1 MLDFA
6 QKEPLGNV
14 SRPSNAVLACSAPV
28 QTCISSE
35 KDGTRNAFVKSRC
48 RKCWQCV
55 TSQKNELLGRLLA
68 ESAVSQRIELWTLTY
83 NNETP
88 ESRVGAKQRCVHHVQ
103 KFQKILRQREQRG
116 LTTYNRRE
124 KKAAIAENRAPKL
137 VDQKKSY
144 CSFFPV
150 FEFGTNNGRGHFHVV
165 VFWKSHFPV
174 PFAVLG
180 QQEPPVCPDEA
191 TRVWDLPNVVG
202 PETVGRPDG
211 AGNPDLIDWR
221 VQKGGSQ
228 VHGAWVHGYTN
239 IECLSHDFKAVD
251 WRGRSAP
258 CRHPRESV
266 VKGLAYT
273 LKYLSKPETDYN
285 KRQKVR
291 SAVVAPKMADHEI
304 EKQRAELAHA
314 KGGSRLFRT
323 GSNGLGGEFGRAYG
337 RRLAQSGVPMNH
349 VHFRVTGAN
358 VPRSRA
364 SLARFEAKISERG
377 LNEHQMLSYLLD
389 AQKMVFQMHK
399 GMLTVAVDEYIEIA
413 RSKGIPDTAMGD
425 VPLARI
431 RQTIA
436 SEYNERLRSA
446 EYQFRRKT
454 CRELT
459 DFDRLWS
466 TVGHTNLSK
475 TAREMVQ
482 LGRIGR
488 RDVLPQKILPP
499 EPFEGYIMTCDPVPT
514 ARIFK
519 SKGIERRSEAQK
531 LAATLEAINWVQDHY
546 DRNWSDPYKIQ
557 HEKRQASKVR
567 NIGLPHVNSD
577 ERYWRKNQ
585 DAITQQI
592 FEQTESDNFLAFME
606 GETAYDDAKIAT
618 DMARGRVSDAPFDA
632 WACLEDGIPSELR
645 LRWLNYSDQFDFEK
659 QRERH
664 IKAYCFVHQL
674 SKERRLVITPD
685 GRVLSGALL
694 HCKKRKV
701 FISQKQHRPFEKDRV
716 VYKFVYREVRTK
728 AELRAVLNGSFPS
741 KDGAPLF
748 RSDIRRPFANTWAMR
763 PSSLQ
768 SAVIS
773 QVTNK
778 KPAEKPFGH
787 WRVKKRIDGYSD
799 AYRQPVEKGPAM
811 LKREQAL
818 MKR

>member
-6 QKEPLGNV
+6 DKSPLGNV

-28 QTCISSE
+28 QTRISGE
-35 KDGTRNAFVKSRC
+35 KNGTRSAFVKSRC

-83 NNETP
+83 NNETA
-88 ESRVGAKQRCVHHVQ
+88 ESRLGAKQRCVHHVQ

-116 LTTYNRRE
+116 LSTYNRRE
-124 KKAAIAENRAPKL
+124 KKAAKAQGRAPKL
-137 VDQKKSY
+137 VDQTKSY

-165 VFWKSHFPV
+165 VFWKSHFAV

-180 QQEPPVCPDEA
+180 NHEPPVCPEEA
-191 TRVWDLPNVVG
+191 IRVWDLPNVVG

-211 AGNPDLIDWR
+211 AANPDLIDWR

-228 VHGAWVHGYTN
+228 VHGTWVHGYTN

-258 CRHPRESV
+258 QRQPRESV

-273 LKYLSKPETDYN
+273 LKYLSKPETDYT
-285 KRQKVR
+285 KRHEKGSDAQL
-291 SAVVAPKMADHEI
+291 ADHKI

-358 VPRSRA
+358 VPRSIS
-364 SLARFEAKISERG
+364 SLAKFEAKIKGRG
-377 LNEHQMLSYLLD
+377 LTETQALPYLLD

-399 GMLTVAVDEYIEIA
+399 GMLVVAVDEYIEIA

-431 RQTIA
+431 RQQIA
-436 SEYNERLRSA
+436 QEYNERLRSE

-466 TVGHTNLSK
+466 SVGLLNMSK
-475 TAREMVQ
+475 AAREMVQ

-488 RDVLPQKILPP
+488 RDVLPMKILPP
-499 EPFEGYIMTCDPVPT
+499 EPFEGFVMTCDPVPT
-514 ARIFK
+514 AKHLK
-519 SKGIERRSEAQK
+519 SKGIERRSEEQK
-531 LAATLEAINWVQDHY
+531 LSATLEAISWVQGHY
-546 DRNWSDPYKIQ
+546 DRQWSDPYKVQ
-557 HEKRQASKVR
+557 HEKRQASKVKDLGR
-567 NIGLPHVNSD
+567 PYVRSD
-577 ERYWRKNQ
+577 IRYWRKNQ
-585 DAITQQI
+585 DAVTQEI
-592 FEQTESDNFLAFME
+592 FEQTESDLFLAFMD
-606 GETAYDDAKIAT
+606 GEADYDDCKLAT
-618 DMARGRVSDAPFDA
+618 DMARGRVSDPPFDP
-632 WACLEDGIPSELR
+632 WSCLEDGVPAELR
-645 LRWLNYSDQFDFEK
+645 LRWLNYSDQYDFEK

-664 IKAYCFVHQL
+664 IKAYCFVHQI
-674 SKERRLVITPD
+674 SNERRLVITPD

-694 HCKKRKV
+694 HHKKRKV
-701 FISQKQHRPFEKDRV
+701 FISQKQHQPFEKDRV
-716 VYKFVYREVRTK
+716 VYRFVYREIRTK
-728 AELRAVLNGSFPS
+728 AEVRAVYNGTFPS
-741 KDGAPLF
+741 KEGAPLF
-748 RSDIRRPFANTWAMR
+748 LSDIRRPFANNWAMR
-763 PSSLQ
+763 PSVLQ

-773 QVTNK
+773 GATNK
-778 KPAEKPFGH
+778 KG
-787 WRVKKRIDGYSD
+787 
-799 AYRQPVEKGPAM
+799 
-811 LKREQAL
+811 LREQAL
-818 MKR
+818 IKR